1 MLAVMVG
8 VILLLSYE
16 VGFTPPPFGLV
27 ALIVV
32 FPPLALWLPRL
43 M

>member
-1 MLAVMVG
+1 LPY
-8 VILLLSYE
+8 IPC
-16 VGFTPPPFGLV
+16 TIGLV